1 MVFFETGRWDM
12 ILRKQLD
19 KCLSIKKEIHHH
31 YNIYNGCS
39 TEVGPLTKRLMSEVK
54 ALLPLLPSDFK
65 IWNDL
70 LTADLGNMSTD
81 NNRINAFTYGAFAR
95 SLDELDKLIS
105 NIPTKKI
112 FISHS
117 SKDKTIVDAFTNLL
131 RLGAN
136 ISHEDIFCTSI
147 EEMKIHN
154 GDDIRKHIQ
163 ENIKHCDFAILLISP
178 NYKQSEICLNEMGA
192 VWAIDKK
199 VRTYVLPGL
208 QESEVGW
215 LIDTKAAEK
224 INDPVALAALYDEF
238 VEFYNLTSN
247 TQLWTVQ
254 AAKFC
259 NVFN

>member
-1 MVFFETGRWDM
+1 MT
-12 ILRKQLD
+12 LREQLD
-19 KCLSIKKEIHHH
+19 KCLAIRKEIHHNYH
-31 YNIYNGCS
+31 VCTRYS
-39 TEVGPLTKRLMSEVK
+39 TTIGPRTKKLMDEVRI
-54 ALLPLLPSDFK
+54 LLSLLPSEFK
-65 IWNDL
+65 IWEDL
-70 LTADLGNMSTD
+70 LTADLENMSFC
-81 NNRINAFTYGAFAR
+81 NNYINAFTYGAFTR

-136 ISHEDIFCTSI
+136 ISHKDIFCTSI

>member
-70 LTADLGNMSTD
+70 LTADLRNMSTD

-105 NIPTKKI
+105 NIPVKKI

-117 SKDKTIVDAFTNLL
+117 SKDKTIVKAFTNLL

-154 GDDIRKHIQ
+154 GDDIRKHIH
-163 ENIKHCDFAILLISP
+163 ENVKYSDFAILLISK
-178 NYKQSEICLNEMGA
+178 NYKNSEICLNEMGA
-192 VWAIDKK
+192 VWAIDKNIK
-199 VRTYVLPGL
+199 TYVLPGMR
-208 QESEVGW
+208 ESAVGW

-224 INDPVALAALYDEF
+224 INDPVALTALYKDITD
-238 VEFYNLTSN
+238 FYHL
-247 TQLWTVQ
+247 QPDMVLWTAQ
-254 AAKFC
+254 AINFLNSLK
-259 NVFN
+259 